1 MTSVFHDGL
10 ACGIHEAVKALKK
23 AQAYHC
29 VLASNCDKTMYVKL
43 VGVLCAE
50 NKTNLI
56 KVDDKKRVKVGYSC
70 VMVRDDSK
78 ESQAK
83 DSKVYFK
90 CKK

>member
-10 ACGIHEAVKALKK
+10 ACGVHEAVKALKK

-29 VLASNCDKTMYVKL
+29 VLASNCDKPMYVKL
-43 VGVLCAE
+43 VRVLCAE

-56 KVDDKKRVKVGYSC
+56 KVDDKKWVKVGYSC

-83 DSKVYFK
+83 DSKMYFK
-90 CKK
+90 SKK

>member
-10 ACGIHEAVKALKK
+10 ACGIHEAVKVLKK
-23 AQAYHC
+23 AKPIIVCWHPTVVSLC
-29 VLASNCDKTMYVKL
+29 MPSWW
-43 VGVLCAE
+43 GVLCAE

-56 KVDDKKRVKVGYSC
+56 KVDDKKWVKVAYSC

-90 CKK
+90 SKK